1 MDTRI
6 APGGTRL
13 DVIATDSATRVT
25 PPSGVPFQ
33 DILASGAG
41 ALLRGAQAAVTALPG
56 APIVAA
62 AIRPGGSASPVS
74 TASAI
79 SSPSMGLGLTGT
91 SAGISPVNA
100 PGISTPAIQGT
111 AESPTGTAA
120 SGSTET
126 SSVEG
131 ALAQS
136 QQFNLYYLQL
146 QEQLSAEN
154 RAYSAMSNVLKARH
168 DTVKNAIGN
177 IR

>member
-6 APGGTRL
+6 DPGGSRT
-13 DVIATDSATRVT
+13 DVIATNSAPRVT
-25 PPSGVPFQ
+25 PASGVPFREMVTR
-33 DILASGAG
+33 GA
-41 ALLRGAQAAVTALPG
+41 AAILRGAEAAISSLPG

-62 AIRPGGSASPVS
+62 AVRPTTSAPGASIGAGGAAGLGTPRTPVS
-74 TASAI
+74 A
-79 SSPSMGLGLTGT
+79 
-91 SAGISPVNA
+91 
-100 PGISTPAIQGT
+100 GT
-111 AESPTGTAA
+111 AETPAVG
-120 SGSTET
+120 GIVPKGPGEG

-136 QQFNLYYLQL
+136 QEFNLYYLQL

-154 RAYSAMSNVLKARH
+154 RAFSAMSNVLKTRH

>member
-6 APGGTRL
+6 EPGGSRA
-13 DVIATDSATRVT
+13 DVVATDSAPRVT
-25 PPSGVPFQ
+25 PSGGVHFREMVTR
-33 DILASGAG
+33 GAG
-41 ALLRGAQAAVTALPG
+41 AILRGAEAALSSLPG

-62 AIRPGGSASPVS
+62 AVRPTTGVPGA
-74 TASAI
+74 
-79 SSPSMGLGLTGT
+79 SMGSMGASGAVGL
-91 SAGISPVNA
+91 AGSR
-100 PGISTPAIQGT
+100 TPM
-111 AESPTGTAA
+111 A
-120 SGSTET
+120 SGSAEAPAIGRATAGGGPLGEG

-136 QQFNLYYLQL
+136 QEFNLYYLQL

-154 RAYSAMSNVLKARH
+154 RAFSAMSNVLKTRH

>member
-6 APGGTRL
+6 APGGVRL
-13 DVIATDSATRVT
+13 DVVATESAARVT
-25 PPSGVPFQ
+25 PPAGIPFK
-33 DILASGAG
+33 DILAGGAS

-62 AIRPGGSASPVS
+62 AVRPGGASIATSPLPGNGTVGALGIPGGLPG
-74 TASAI
+74 TA
-79 SSPSMGLGLTGT
+79 
-91 SAGISPVNA
+91 A
-100 PGISTPAIQGT
+100 PAMQGT
-111 AESPTGTAA
+111 AESPTATATTSA
-120 SGSTET
+120 SVEAGSI
-126 SSVEG
+126 EG

-146 QEQLSAEN
+146 QEQLAAEN

-168 DTVKNAIGN
+168 ETVKNAIGN

>member
-6 APGGTRL
+6 DPGGSRM
-13 DVIATDSATRVT
+13 DVIATESAPRIT
-25 PPSGVPFQ
+25 PASGVPFREMVTR
-33 DILASGAG
+33 GAG
-41 ALLRGAQAAVTALPG
+41 AILRGAEAAISALPG

-62 AIRPGGSASPVS
+62 AVRSSGGPASGSLGAGGGIGLGVGVGLGGGRVPVAGGSAE
-74 TASAI
+74 
-79 SSPSMGLGLTGT
+79 
-91 SAGISPVNA
+91 
-100 PGISTPAIQGT
+100 TPALGGAT
-111 AESPTGTAA
+111 TGP
-120 SGSTET
+120 GGEG

-136 QQFNLYYLQL
+136 QEFNLYYLQL

-154 RAYSAMSNVLKARH
+154 RAFSAMSNVLKTRH

>member
-6 APGGTRL
+6 DPGGSRM
-13 DVIATDSATRVT
+13 DVIATESAPRVT
-25 PPSGVPFQ
+25 PASGVPFREMV
-33 DILASGAG
+33 SRGAT
-41 ALLRGAQAAVTALPG
+41 AILRGAEAAIGALPG

-62 AIRPGGSASPVS
+62 AVRPSGSTVGAPVVTGGA
-74 TASAI
+74 T
-79 SSPSMGLGLTGT
+79 GLGAPRVPAT
-91 SAGISPVNA
+91 S
-100 PGISTPAIQGT
+100 GT
-111 AESPTGTAA
+111 AESPAVGGATAG
-120 SGSTET
+120 SGPES

-136 QQFNLYYLQL
+136 QEFNLYYLQL

-154 RAYSAMSNVLKARH
+154 RSFSAMSNVLKTRH

>member
-6 APGGTRL
+6 DPGGSRT
-13 DVIATDSATRVT
+13 DVIATDSAARVT
-25 PPSGVPFQ
+25 PPSGVPFR
-33 DILASGAG
+33 DMVTRGAG
-41 ALLRGAQAAVTALPG
+41 AILRGAEAAISSLPG

-62 AIRPGGSASPVS
+62 AVRPSTGLAGMPRVATGAAGVGAPRLSANV
-74 TASAI
+74 
-79 SSPSMGLGLTGT
+79 
-91 SAGISPVNA
+91 
-100 PGISTPAIQGT
+100 GT
-111 AESPTGTAA
+111 AESPAIGGAPAGTGP
-120 SGSTET
+120 GGEG

-136 QQFNLYYLQL
+136 QEFNLYYLQL

-154 RAYSAMSNVLKARH
+154 RAFSAMSNVLKTRH

>member
-6 APGGTRL
+6 APGISRM
-13 DVIATDSATRVT
+13 DVVSTDSAPRVT
-25 PPSGVPFQ
+25 PPSGIPFK
-33 DILASGAG
+33 DMVARGTVAIV
-41 ALLRGAQAAVTALPG
+41 RGAEAAITSLPG

-62 AIRPGGSASPVS
+62 AVRPAAGSGP
-74 TASAI
+74 T
-79 SSPSMGLGLTGT
+79 LGTRQ
-91 SAGISPVNA
+91 AGA
-100 PGISTPAIQGT
+100 AGFAARTPAVGYGT
-111 AESPTGTAA
+111 AESPAGGVGAVGGPAA
-120 SGSTET
+120 ES

-136 QQFNLYYLQL
+136 QEFNLYYLQL
-146 QEQLSAEN
+146 QEQLAAEN

>member
-6 APGGTRL
+6 DPGGSRN
-13 DVIATDSATRVT
+13 DVIATDSAPRVT
-25 PPSGVPFQ
+25 PSSGVPFR
-33 DILASGAG
+33 DMVARGAG
-41 ALLRGAQAAVTALPG
+41 AILRGAEAAVSSLPG

-62 AIRPGGSASPVS
+62 AVRPASSVASSSLSAGGAV
-74 TASAI
+74 
-79 SSPSMGLGLTGT
+79 GLG
-91 SAGISPVNA
+91 A
-100 PGISTPAIQGT
+100 PRVPTRLGT
-111 AESPTGTAA
+111 AENPTAVGAA
-120 SGSTET
+120 AAAPGGPGEG

-136 QQFNLYYLQL
+136 QEFNLYYLQL

-154 RAYSAMSNVLKARH
+154 RAFSAMSNVLKTRH

>member
-6 APGGTRL
+6 DPGGSRL
-13 DVIATDSATRVT
+13 DVIATESATRVT
-25 PPSGVPFQ
+25 PASGVPFREMVSRG
-33 DILASGAG
+33 ASVI
-41 ALLRGAQAAVTALPG
+41 LRGAEAAISALPG

-62 AIRPGGSASPVS
+62 AVRPSGSAVGAAA
-74 TASAI
+74 ASGGAAG
-79 SSPSMGLGLTGT
+79 MGT
-91 SAGISPVNA
+91 PR
-100 PGISTPAIQGT
+100 TPATSGS
-111 AESPTGTAA
+111 AESPVGGTTG
-120 SGSTET
+120 SGPEG

-136 QQFNLYYLQL
+136 QEFNLYYLQL

-154 RAYSAMSNVLKARH
+154 RAFSAMSNVLKTRH

>member
-6 APGGTRL
+6 DPGGSRL
-13 DVIATDSATRVT
+13 DVIATDSAPRVT
-25 PPSGVPFQ
+25 PRSGVPFREMV
-33 DILASGAG
+33 ARGAG
-41 ALLRGAQAAVTALPG
+41 AILRGAEAAISSLPG

-62 AIRPGGSASPVS
+62 AVRPHAG
-74 TASAI
+74 TA
-79 SSPSMGLGLTGT
+79 GT
-91 SAGISPVNA
+91 SLGTNGAASLGAPRLSPT
-100 PGISTPAIQGT
+100 GGT
-111 AESPTGTAA
+111 AEAPANGGATA
-120 SGSTET
+120 GGGPEG

-136 QQFNLYYLQL
+136 QEFNLYYLQL

-154 RAYSAMSNVLKARH
+154 RAFSAMSNVLKTRH

>member
-6 APGGTRL
+6 DPGGSRT

-25 PPSGVPFQ
+25 PPSGVPFREMVTR
-33 DILASGAG
+33 GAR
-41 ALLRGAQAAVTALPG
+41 AILRGAEAAVSSLPG

-62 AIRPGGSASPVS
+62 AVRPSTGVASAPLGSNGAVGLGAPRPVGAGSAENPVIGSAPAGTGPGG
-74 TASAI
+74 
-79 SSPSMGLGLTGT
+79 
-91 SAGISPVNA
+91 
-100 PGISTPAIQGT
+100 
-111 AESPTGTAA
+111 ES
-120 SGSTET
+120 

-136 QQFNLYYLQL
+136 QEFNLYYLQL

-154 RAYSAMSNVLKARH
+154 RAFSAMSNVLKTRH